1 MMPADLSARTTETRT
16 MTLLYTGTYTEPP
29 LGRAQGIGIYDY
41 GLATGEIGGH
51 RAVTGVANPSFLAA
65 AEGGEFL
72 YAVGEGDGGTIVAF
86 RRDPATG
93 DLVEINRQSTGG
105 GGPCYVSV
113 DATGRYALVA
123 NYGSGSVAALP
134 IGADGALGEATSV
147 VQHEG
152 SGPFEGRQEGPHA
165 HMIAPTPDGRFV
177 LATDLGAD
185 EVITYRLDEG
195 SGQLERVS
203 AMTTAPGAG
212 PRHFAFAPNGRTVY
226 VINELDNTLLTCDYD
241 PETGTLE
248 TRQAIS
254 TLPEGYDEESYCAHV
269 LVSPDGRFVYGSN
282 RGHDSI
288 AAFVVSGDDG
298 EVDLIGL
305 APTRGSF
312 PRHFALDPDGSR
324 LLVANQNSDN
334 LAILARDPETGLLS
348 EENVVEGVPSTVCLL
363 FVGE

>member
-1 MMPADLSARTTETRT
+1 

-29 LGRAQGIGIYDY
+29 LGRARGIGIYDY
-41 GLATGEIGGH
+41 DLATGELGSH
-51 RAVTGVANPSFLAA
+51 RAVTGVTNPSFLAA
-65 AEGGEFL
+65 SDGGAHI
-72 YAVGEGDGGTIVAF
+72 YAVGEGDGGRITAF
-86 RRDPATG
+86 RRDPGTG
-93 DLVEINRQSTGG
+93 DLTELNRQSTGG
-105 GGPCYVSV
+105 SGPCYVSI
-113 DATGRYALVA
+113 DPTGRYALVA

-134 IGADGALGEATSV
+134 IGDDGSLGEATDV
-147 VQHEG
+147 VQQEG
-152 SGPFEGRQEGPHA
+152 SGPNANRQEGPHA
-165 HMIAPTPDGRFV
+165 HMIAPTADGRFV

-185 EVITYRLDEG
+185 EVITYRLDTEAG
-195 SGQLERVS
+195 TLERVG
-203 AMTTAPGAG
+203 AMKTAPGAG

-241 PETGTLE
+241 AETGALE
-248 TRQAIS
+248 TRQTIS
-254 TLPEGYDEESYCAHV
+254 TLPEGYDEETYCAHV

-298 EVDLIGL
+298 EVDLIGS

-312 PRHFALDPDGSR
+312 PRHFALDPDGTR

-348 EENVVEGVPSTVCLL
+348 EETVVEDVPSTVCLL
-363 FVGE
+363 FIGE